1 MESLRSLPSNNDLT
15 FRVFDFSR
23 DEIPHT
29 GKADEFSIEDYLS
42 EGDNQ
47 NTLKQVD
54 AQGAWIVENFYKDE
68 VTLASLRLR
77 AGLSQKTLAEQCGWK
92 QPTIARYETG
102 STIPSVLAAKKI
114 AKAIGISLD
123 ELALAF
129 ENSSHRVAR

>member
-1 MESLRSLPSNNDLT
+1 MLFRS
-15 FRVFDFSR
+15 
-23 DEIPHT
+23 
-29 GKADEFSIEDYLS
+29 
-42 EGDNQ
+42 
-47 NTLKQVD
+47 
-54 AQGAWIVENFYKDE
+54 